1 MYKVVLLLGNIY
13 ITSKGLGA
21 FLCICISVC
30 ISVYCFFFVATK
42 LIAFVGLKDSIFFL
56 TTQKFSFQIR
66 FQRGAEKNIQQ
77 RDLHEVKYCCALR

>member
-30 ISVYCFFFVATK
+30 FFVYCFLLPQK

-56 TTQKFSFQIR
+56 TAQKFSFQIR